1 MTPGAPRS
9 LSQACTPTVWAA
21 VTVRV
26 AWTLFMAGIR
36 VRPATLADA
45 RDHVLLS
52 LPSGTDPD
60 EAEQRSGPLTVE
72 FLARVAGESV
82 RRIGETT
89 DDLTMV
95 HEGWR
100 TGLVAALDPV
110 GDAVFRLHYGD
121 GMSISQVERTAA
133 IGGAALA
140 MAQNSLRE
148 MVRDMADRAGVS
160 AQGWPDSKID
170 QLLNRIANTA
180 EPGCAPPMDILSD
193 HHRAHVDACP
203 RCSRAV
209 RMIRGGVVAPS
220 DMVPPSADSQTNQES
235 AVGAVVLH
243 PDARRCRKKVSKVLG
258 SGAVQAGPE
267 VWLMSETELVAA
279 GPGLKALVSGG
290 ILPRHHVRGAVVR
303 GPGRWSGAVLL
314 GPVAVDAIEAARA
327 RPWSE
332 IDSLGELPPPR
343 PAPPSPVRWWIGA
356 GLVALG
362 AIGMGATV
370 LGPQT
375 VVPDVPV
382 EAQFVLAEDGW
393 EITFDADDLAVIDI
407 VSVTPDGPTVV
418 HHNIR
423 SDRGQWATGDGKY
436 RVYVPDKIV
445 ALLASENGI
454 ADLDE
459 MVLRSRAQPTPMET
473 LESWVL
479 AAHPKVAWVG
489 SPAIAVQEATDG
501 YRVGEPTLEQH

>member
-1 MTPGAPRS
+1 
-9 LSQACTPTVWAA
+9 
-21 VTVRV
+21 
-26 AWTLFMAGIR
+26 MAGIR

-52 LPSGTDPD
+52 LPPGIEPD
-60 EAEQRSGPLTVE
+60 EAEQYSGPLTVE
-72 FLARVAGESV
+72 FLGRVAGEPV
-82 RRIGETT
+82 RRIGDIA

-110 GDAVFRLHYGD
+110 GDAVLRLHYGD
-121 GMSISQVERTAA
+121 GMPIKQVERTAA
-133 IGGAALA
+133 IDGSALN

-148 MVRDMADRAGVS
+148 TVRDMADRAGVS
-160 AQGWPDSKID
+160 VQGWPDSKID

-180 EPGCAPPMDILSD
+180 EPGCSSPVDILLD

-209 RMIRGGVVAPS
+209 RMIRGGVVAHS
-220 DMVPPSADSQTNQES
+220 DLMPTTSDAEAPHEV

-258 SGAVQAGPE
+258 PGAVQAGPE
-267 VWLMSETELVAA
+267 VWLLSEAEMIAA
-279 GPGLKALVSGG
+279 GPGLKALVSEG

-303 GPGRWSGAVLL
+303 GAGRWSGAVLL
-314 GPVAVDAIEAARA
+314 GPVAVNAIEVARA

-332 IDSLGELPPPR
+332 IDALGELPPPR
-343 PAPPSPVRWWIGA
+343 PAPPSPTRWWIGA
-356 GLVALG
+356 SLMGLG
-362 AIGMGATV
+362 AIGVGANV
-370 LGPQT
+370 LGPQE
-375 VVPDVPV
+375 VVPDVPI

-407 VSVTPDGPTVV
+407 VSVTQDGPTLV
-418 HHNIR
+418 HKNIR
-423 SDRGQWATGDGKY
+423 SDRGQWSTGDGKY
-436 RVYVPDKIV
+436 RVYVPDKSV

-454 ADLDE
+454 SDLGE
-459 MVLRSRAQPTPMET
+459 MVLRSRGQPAPMET
-473 LESWVL
+473 LELWIL

-501 YRVGEPTLEQH
+501 YLVGEPPLGQH